1 MNFFEVLWSIVAV
14 FFVFAYLML
23 LFQIF
28 AGLFRGDSISGWLR
42 AVWIFFRLFVPYITA
57 VVYVIARGRGMAERS
72 AGRARESQEQ
82 AAAYIRRTAG
92 SQSATEQISSAKSL
106 LDDGLISDDEFG
118 RLKAEALA

>member
-28 AGLFRGDSISGWLR
+28 ADLFRDDSISGWLK
-42 AVWIFFRLFVPYITA
+42 AVWIFFLLFVPYITA
-57 VVYVIARGRGMAERS
+57 LVYVTARGRGMAERS

-118 RLKAEALA
+118 RLKAKALA